1 MSSKRSPGDG
11 DNLYLCSIVAL
22 DADTGKYVWHYQ
34 VNPREA
40 WDYKAT
46 ANMITATLTIDGKP
60 RKVLMQAPTN
70 GFFYVLDRETG
81 KLISAEKIGKV
92 TWAERIDLAT
102 GRPVEAKNIRYETG
116 EMLMWPGPI
125 GAHNWQDMSFNPTH
139 GARVHPVHAARHP
152 LAKGQAQPRSHGR
165 LRYHAHASDPGR
177 QTMAKASSS
186 HGIRFS
192 KKARWRVR
200 HDRLWNGG
208 TLSTAGGLVFQ
219 GTADGYFSAY
229 DAKHG

>member
-1 MSSKRSPGDG
+1 MPIPASTS
-11 DNLYLCSIVAL
+11 
-22 DADTGKYVWHYQ
+22 WHYQ

-46 ANMITATLTIDGKP
+46 ANMIAATLTIDGKP

-116 EMLMWPGPI
+116 EMLIWPGPI
-125 GAHNWQDMSFNPTH
+125 GAHNWQDMSFSPRT
-139 GARVHPVHAARHP
+139 GLVYIPYMQLGML
-152 LAKGQAQPRSHGR
+152 LAKGQTRPRSHGR
-165 LRYHAHASDPGR
+165 LRYHAHAGDPG
-177 QTMAKASSS
+177 
-186 HGIRFS
+186 
-192 KKARWRVR
+192 
-200 HDRLWNGG
+200 
-208 TLSTAGGLVFQ
+208 
-219 GTADGYFSAY
+219 
-229 DAKHG
+229 